1 MRHVNEPTYAELAAL
16 PPYAAQSIP
25 AAFEDINGHLNIRHY
40 LGIASEGLDDA
51 MVEVG
56 IPKDWRNSGRAVFS
70 AEHHLAYFHEL
81 RTGDKVSSRVRLIG
95 RSERAAHV
103 VVYLVDEGR
112 QQVSYVMEEIFLC
125 IDMESRTT
133 TPWSDDIA
141 QRMDEKVAE
150 HAKLD
155 FEPHLSG
162 SIALR

>member
-1 MRHVNEPTYAELAAL
+1 MQPVNEPTYAELSAL
-16 PPYAAQSIP
+16 PPYAEQSIP
-25 AAFEDINGHLNIRHY
+25 VAFEDINGHLNIRHY

-51 MVEVG
+51 MLRVG
-56 IPKDWRNSGRAVFS
+56 IPKDWLNAGRAVFS

-81 RTGDKVSSRVRLIG
+81 RTGDKVSVRVRLIG

-125 IDMESRTT
+125 IDMETRKS
-133 TPWSDDIA
+133 TPWSDDVA
-141 QRMDEKVAE
+141 AKMDELIADHKG
-150 HAKLD
+150 LD

-162 SIALR
+162 SMALR